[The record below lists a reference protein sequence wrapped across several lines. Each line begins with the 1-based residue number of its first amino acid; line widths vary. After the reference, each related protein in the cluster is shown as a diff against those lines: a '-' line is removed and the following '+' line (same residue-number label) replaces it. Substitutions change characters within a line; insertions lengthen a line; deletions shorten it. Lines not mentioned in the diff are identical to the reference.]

1 MMTDK
6 FLERADKTYPQY
18 RSCQT
23 FSQTL
28 FRHKHFIKCHKCTSL
43 QETFDHISSVLR
55 ELKQQPISSM
65 LVYRDGILA
74 FQVLKG
80 VGSRLSGLKKISEVL
95 KFTTETRAT
104 RIRQTFPAT
113 ELPQAKGPFI
123 IGPFH
128 CGTLYPKGSLRQQ
141 TLGHSRRKLCA
152 IQNRFSK
159 QSIFKTGLLII
170 FLFLGNTSV
179 SSSVRS
185 NERETSIPV
194 CRGRGP

>member
-1 MMTDK
+1 MTDK
-6 FLERADKTYPQY
+6 FLERAAKTYPQY
-18 RSCQT
+18 RSYQT

-28 FRHKHFIKCHKCTSL
+28 LDTNTLLNVINALVFRKHLITSL
-43 QETFDHISSVLR
+43 LFLV
-55 ELKQQPISSM
+55 KQQPVSSM